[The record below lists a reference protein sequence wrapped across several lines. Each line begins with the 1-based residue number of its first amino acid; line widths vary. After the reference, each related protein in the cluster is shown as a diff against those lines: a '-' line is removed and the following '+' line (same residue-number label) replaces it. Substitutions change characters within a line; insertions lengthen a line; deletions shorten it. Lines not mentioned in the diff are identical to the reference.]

1 VFEFLS
7 INTSGFVAH
16 LAHIGGALTA
26 LIFILVDKKNN
37 FNFNRLFSSF
47 KKSGSSPGQF
57 SSGFRKP
64 KNPFEKDVQEAKYY
78 DINDK
83 NNDESIEVSQ
93 EEIDRILDKIS
104 QSGYQKLTDHEKK
117 VLFEASK
124 KK

>member
-1 VFEFLS
+1 M
-7 INTSGFVAH
+7 
-16 LAHIGGALTA
+16 
-26 LIFILVDKKNN
+26 FILADKKNN
-37 FNFNRLFSSF
+37 FNFNRMFSSF
-47 KKSGSSPGQF
+47 KKPNGSSGQF

-78 DINDK
+78 DINEK
-83 NNDESIEVSQ
+83 NNDESIDSSQ